1 MSGTLSPFL
10 QFAFAI
16 ILILIVAK
24 VGGFISTRLGQPSVL
39 GELLAGILLGPSILN
54 ITRLPFITDS
64 QQLEEFIRDLGELG
78 VLLLMFLA
86 GLELHFSD
94 MLKNARVSARIAILG
109 VILSVVLTGLV
120 GVFSGLGLT
129 QAFFLGLALAATSIS
144 ISAQTLMELKVLR
157 SKIGFGLLGAA
168 VLDDILVL
176 ILFSIFVA
184 VYGGSNGWQ
193 SAGEL
198 ILRVVVFLFLS
209 LGFGLFLLP
218 KVSRWI
224 TLRQVS
230 QGSITFAIVTL
241 LTFGLLAELIGNL
254 SAILGAF
261 LAGLMFSR
269 TEEKANVDPG
279 LRTLTYSLFAPVF
292 FVSIGLQVDLH
303 LIRNES
309 FLLLLGLA
317 AAAAFGKFGGAGLGA
332 RISGF
337 SWLESSQLGVGMIP
351 RGEVS
356 LIIASVGLNLGI
368 LDSGLFTAIIGAVLV
383 TTLITPSL
391 LRYTFSK
398 KEKQDNKKTSE
409 EEREIR

>member
-1 MSGTLSPFL
+1 MSGTISPFL
-10 QFAFAI
+10 QFAFAL

-54 ITRLPFITDS
+54 ITHLPFISDS
-64 QQLEEFIRDLGELG
+64 QQLEEFIRDFGELG

-109 VILSVVLTGLV
+109 VVFSILLAGLLGVL
-120 GVFSGLGLT
+120 SGLGLT

-144 ISAQTLMELKVLR
+144 ISAQTLMELKMLR

-176 ILFSIFVA
+176 VLFSIFVA
-184 VYGGSNGWQ
+184 VYGGGNGWQ

-198 ILRVVVFLFLS
+198 IVRVVVFLCLS

-224 TLRQVS
+224 ALRQVS
-230 QGSITFAIVTL
+230 QGSITFAIITL
-241 LTFGLLAELIGNL
+241 LTFGLLAELIGSL

-269 TEEKANVDPG
+269 TEEKASVDPG

-309 FLLLLGLA
+309 LLLLLGLA

-337 SWLESSQLGVGMIP
+337 SWRESSQLGVGMIP

-356 LIIASVGLNLGI
+356 LIIASVGLNLGVM
-368 LDSGLFTAIIGAVLV
+368 DSGSFTAIIGAVLA
-383 TTLITPSL
+383 TTLITPSI
-391 LRYTFSK
+391 LRYSFSNKEKPDSK
-398 KEKQDNKKTSE
+398 KTTDGEK
-409 EEREIR
+409 EIR

>member
-279 LRTLTYSLFAPVF
+279 LRMLTYSLFAPVF

>member
-1 MSGTLSPFL
+1 MSGILSPFL
-10 QFAFAI
+10 QFAFA
-16 ILILIVAK
+16 LIVILLVAK
-24 VGGFISTRLGQPSVL
+24 LGGFISTRLGQPSVL

-54 ITRLPFITDS
+54 ITHLPFISDS
-64 QQLEEFIRDLGELG
+64 LQLEEIIRDLGELG

-109 VILSVVLTGLV
+109 V
-120 GVFSGLGLT
+120 VFSLVLAGFMGILAGLGLT

-184 VYGGSNGWQ
+184 VYGGGNGWQ
-193 SAGEL
+193 STGEL
-198 ILRVVVFLFLS
+198 VVRVLVFLSLS

-218 KVSRWI
+218 KVSRWVA
-224 TLRQVS
+224 LRQTS
-230 QGSITFAIVTL
+230 QGSITFAIIIL
-241 LTFGLLAELIGNL
+241 LTFGLLAELIGSL

-269 TEEKANVDPG
+269 TEEKSNVDPG

-303 LIRNES
+303 LIQQGS
-309 FLLLLGLA
+309 LLLLLGLA
-317 AAAAFGKFGGAGLGA
+317 AAAGFGKFSGAGFGA
-332 RISGF
+332 RLSGF
-337 SWLESSQLGVGMIP
+337 SWLESSKLGVGMIP

-368 LDSGLFTAIIGAVLV
+368 LNSGLFTAIIGAVLV

-398 KEKQDNKKTSE
+398 NEKQVIKQITEGEKE
-409 EEREIR
+409 VR